1 MDDYFYEFDS
11 ITINNGELATFSSYH
26 PLQRSVVPLYAK
38 VGNQVKGIGTAVCV
52 ALDCFV
58 TARHVV
64 AEYNYDLLPPEIE
77 IHREHMWV
85 YVETEMRA
93 QSDPEAVVG
102 GILDVTW
109 TNAHHETDL
118 ATLTVKTNTKA
129 RQWLRPVT
137 LALRM
142 PSWGEPVAA
151 FGYNHLLAEG
161 TLDGPPDEVVLT
173 LERNFS
179 AGVGRVVEHQLERRL
194 TMGLH
199 RTSPGFRTNTPTF
212 SGMSGGPVFDLRNE
226 VIGFN
231 SGSNEPNDDSAE
243 WDSFVSGAA
252 SALELNFRLPP
263 GTTTEEPVSMS
274 ELVGRGLIRCQM
286 YDTFDVDPKTGDV
299 RYLDPDAVK
308 ADDRT

>member
-1 MDDYFYEFDS
+1 MPGVDEYFYEFDG
-11 ITINNGELATFSSYH
+11 TTVHVGDLATFATYH

-52 ALDCFV
+52 AHDCFV

-93 QSDPEAVVG
+93 KSDPEALVG
-102 GILDVTW
+102 GLLDVTW
-109 TNAHHETDL
+109 TNAHKETDL
-118 ATLTVKTNTKA
+118 ATLTVKTNVKA

-142 PSWGEPVAA
+142 PELDEPVAA
-151 FGYNHLLAEG
+151 FGYDHLLAEG
-161 TLDGPPDEVVLT
+161 TLAGPPEDVVLT

-179 AGVGRVVEHQLERRL
+179 VGVGQVVEHQLERRL

-212 SGMSGGPVFDLRNE
+212 SGMSGGPVFDLVNQ

-231 SGSNEPNDDSAE
+231 SGSNDPNDDSPE

-252 SALELNFRLPP
+252 SALELSFLLPP
-263 GTTTEEPVSMS
+263 GSATAEPVQMS
-274 ELVGRGLIRCQM
+274 ELIRRGLIRCEA
-286 YDTFDVDPKTGDV
+286 YDTFDVDPATRSA
-299 RYLDPDAVK
+299 RYLDPGGADA
-308 ADDRT
+308 D